1 MAQSGEYGSGYT
13 QAGGFGP
20 RGQDPRVQLPAT
32 PPQFQRQAPQPQE
45 FAPARQ
51 PQFQPAQQTP
61 QYQAVPQPTQQQSP
75 VYRRPQVPVAQLLRK
90 TSLTAA
96 EQFWY
101 ILMNI
106 GFGAGYFAKIPAK
119 KAMADF
125 GLAEMTAAE
134 KFWYV
139 LMCIP
144 MGAGYFAKVPV
155 AKAITEMQYH

>member
-1 MAQSGEYGSGYT
+1 MAQQGDYTSGRGPDYT
-13 QAGGFGP
+13 RAAGFGP
-20 RGQDPRVQLPAT
+20 QDREPVT
-32 PPQFQRQAPQPQE
+32 PPQFRREPLPQAGFTPAAQPQYL
-45 FAPARQ
+45 PARQ
-51 PQFQPAQQTP
+51 PEPEPWPAPQPPRYGQPYQPAP
-61 QYQAVPQPTQQQSP
+61 
-75 VYRRPQVPVAQLLRK
+75 QLLRK

-101 ILMNI
+101 VLMCI

-144 MGAGYFAKVPV
+144 FGAAYFAKVPV
-155 AKAITEMQYH
+155 AKAITEMQYGR

>member
-1 MAQSGEYGSGYT
+1 MM
-13 QAGGFGP
+13 
-20 RGQDPRVQLPAT
+20 QDPWTNSESEDRYARQAT
-32 PPQFQRQAPQPQE
+32 PPQFRAQTAGAPQPYQ
-45 FAPARQ
+45 Q
-51 PQFQPAQQTP
+51 PQFQP
-61 QYQAVPQPTQQQSP
+61 VGQSP
-75 VYRRPQVPVAQLLRK
+75 PRPLPQQAPHYSQPEYPPPQQLLRK

-101 ILMNI
+101 ILMCI

-119 KAMADF
+119 KAMHDF

-144 MGAGYFAKVPV
+144 FGAGYFAKVPV
-155 AKAITEMQYH
+155 AKAITEMPAQPGYR